1 MCFEVTVSP
10 SIPLPIF
17 GIIASLINLL
27 TMVPLPAVEERP
39 PAEAPLGPCTDLLWK
54 FNSGPK
60 LSEVSLGFDYFGGW
74 SEKRP

>member
-27 TMVPLPAVEERP
+27 TMVPLPAVEERL
-39 PAEAPLGPCTDLLWK
+39 PAEVPLGPCTDLLWK

-60 LSEVSLGFDYFGGW
+60 PSEDSLGLDNFEG
-74 SEKRP
+74 